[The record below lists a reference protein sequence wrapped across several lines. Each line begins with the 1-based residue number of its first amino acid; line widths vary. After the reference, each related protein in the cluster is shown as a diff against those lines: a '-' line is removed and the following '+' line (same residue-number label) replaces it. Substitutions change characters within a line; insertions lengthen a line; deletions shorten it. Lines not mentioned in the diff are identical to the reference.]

1 MAEEIEIV
9 NVGGD
14 GVASEATLKSLADS
28 IKALAKSTG
37 KDPRAEEAKLMKTAN
52 EARKSGIKVI
62 KDQND
67 AMEDLTTSAERA
79 SKQMDSM
86 GRGIG
91 NLVLNGIGAVLGS
104 AVNLG
109 KELAFGGDRMTD
121 FARHLPVVGGHLAVL
136 TQFVDDNIDSFR
148 QLAGVGV
155 DFGETIFEVRRQA
168 AVAGV
173 SLDAFQQAVI
183 NNSTELARFGGNAQS
198 GARALAQI
206 SGSVSSKL
214 GDGFDRLGIS
224 MEEQVDYT
232 AQYLAQQTRVGRAQ
246 TMTQAQLSAGAGEY
260 ILQLDRLAKL
270 TGKSRDELAAEMAAE
285 AVSPAMNILYNS
297 LADGGAQIKGQ
308 LSSIGASAGP
318 EMRAAMEELIAFNG
332 VPQTEFAKSLLLLN
346 PELSGL
352 AQNMRDNNA
361 SMEDIE
367 SALAQT
373 QRNAVER
380 ARNDVDILTV
390 DAQRG
395 GLISQAIDVALGI
408 NKQQGDAAEVAAAQ
422 NAAMEDETRSLLSF
436 QRRVA
441 ELRGAFNEAAIENGI
456 FGGLQ
461 EALST
466 GLRDGLGVAMA
477 STAVV
482 TAIAGIFAANS
493 IKNRIAD
500 MIGGGRESRR
510 GGGRGGMMGAAGR
523 GAGAGIAGLG
533 RGVGAGISGLG
544 NGLAAAGLK
553 APAIIAGGVAI
564 GAAIGAIGL
573 GVAGATWL
581 MGEALPNLAEGLEPF
596 GEIDG
601 AALKS
606 ASVGLLALSGGIA
619 AFGAGSFVAG
629 IANLGATAM
638 DTISEFLGGQTVM
651 QRIEAFNGLNI
662 DAASMQ
668 ANAEAIVAFGNAM
681 AALDGLGDAAKAN
694 MMSNL
699 FDGITNFFGGDTA
712 LPIAKIS
719 DFGSVTLP
727 VQAIRNNA
735 EAVVAYANAMDSLSI
750 GADSFSSLV
759 SNAFDAINSVFFGDD
774 KVYPWDKVKLF
785 ADAGLDKAKVQTQ
798 SEAVA
803 AFANAMSLFPES
815 IPTER
820 VGGVFGSLKDIFFG
834 EVEFPW
840 DSVKAFGDA
849 DISAEGVQKNAD
861 AMVAFATG
869 IAGFTSVDIA
879 NVALPNMRNLS
890 EAVQALD
897 TNFDSEKIDDY
908 EDALFN
914 LADTIDTL
922 NEKIRENNALAAQS
936 ISASAAASGDG
947 GGGGGA
953 SRELIQMLSQL
964 NTTMENMKEEL
975 DDQGDTHDRIMR
987 AVRALKPG
995 I

>member
-1 MAEEIEIV
+1 
-9 NVGGD
+9 
-14 GVASEATLKSLADS
+14 
-28 IKALAKSTG
+28 
-37 KDPRAEEAKLMKTAN
+37 
-52 EARKSGIKVI
+52 
-62 KDQND
+62 
-67 AMEDLTTSAERA
+67 
-79 SKQMDSM
+79 
-86 GRGIG
+86 
-91 NLVLNGIGAVLGS
+91 
-104 AVNLG
+104 
-109 KELAFGGDRMTD
+109 
-121 FARHLPVVGGHLAVL
+121 
-136 TQFVDDNIDSFR
+136 
-148 QLAGVGV
+148 
-155 DFGETIFEVRRQA
+155 
-168 AVAGV
+168 
-173 SLDAFQQAVI
+173 
-183 NNSTELARFGGNAQS
+183 
-198 GARALAQI
+198 
-206 SGSVSSKL
+206 
-214 GDGFDRLGIS
+214 
-224 MEEQVDYT
+224 
-232 AQYLAQQTRVGRAQ
+232 
-246 TMTQAQLSAGAGEY
+246 
-260 ILQLDRLAKL
+260 
-270 TGKSRDELAAEMAAE
+270 
-285 AVSPAMNILYNS
+285 
-297 LADGGAQIKGQ
+297 
-308 LSSIGASAGP
+308 
-318 EMRAAMEELIAFNG
+318 
-332 VPQTEFAKSLLLLN
+332 
-346 PELSGL
+346 
-352 AQNMRDNNA
+352 
-361 SMEDIE
+361 
-367 SALAQT
+367 
-373 QRNAVER
+373 
-380 ARNDVDILTV
+380 
-390 DAQRG
+390 
-395 GLISQAIDVALGI
+395 
-408 NKQQGDAAEVAAAQ
+408 
-422 NAAMEDETRSLLSF
+422 
-436 QRRVA
+436 
-441 ELRGAFNEAAIENGI
+441 
-456 FGGLQ
+456 
-461 EALST
+461 
-466 GLRDGLGVAMA
+466 
-477 STAVV
+477 
-482 TAIAGIFAANS
+482 
-493 IKNRIAD
+493 
-500 MIGGGRESRR
+500 
-510 GGGRGGMMGAAGR
+510 
-523 GAGAGIAGLG
+523 
-533 RGVGAGISGLG
+533 
-544 NGLAAAGLK
+544 
-553 APAIIAGGVAI
+553 
-564 GAAIGAIGL
+564 
-573 GVAGATWL
+573 
-581 MGEALPNLAEGLEPF
+581 
-596 GEIDG
+596 
-601 AALKS
+601 
-606 ASVGLLALSGGIA
+606 
-619 AFGAGSFVAG
+619 
-629 IANLGATAM
+629 
-638 DTISEFLGGQTVM
+638 M
-651 QRIEAFNGLNI
+651 QRIEAFNALQI

-712 LPIAKIS
+712 IPIAKIS
-719 DFGSVTLP
+719 EFGAVTLP

-803 AFANAMSLFPES
+803 AFANAMSMFPES

>member
-1 MAEEIEIV
+1 LAEEIEIV

-14 GVASEATLKSLADS
+14 GVASEATLKSLADAV
-28 IKALAKSTG
+28 KKLAQSTG

-52 EARKSGIKVI
+52 EARKSGIKIV

-79 SKQMDSM
+79 SRQMDSM
-86 GRGIG
+86 GRSIG

-121 FARHLPVVGGHLAVL
+121 FARHLPVVGEHLAVL
-136 TQFVDDNIDSFR
+136 TQFVDDQIDSFR

-173 SLDAFQQAVI
+173 SLNAFQQAVI

-232 AQYLAQQTRVGRAQ
+232 AQYIAQQTRVGRAQ

-297 LADGGAQIKGQ
+297 LVDGGKQIKGQ

-373 QRNAVER
+373 QRNAVIR

-408 NKQQGDAAEVAAAQ
+408 NKQQGDAAKVAAEQ
-422 NAAMEDETRSLLSF
+422 NKALEDESRSLLSF

-461 EALST
+461 GALSE
-466 GLRDGLGVAMA
+466 GLKDGLGTALA
-477 STAVV
+477 SGAVI
-482 TAIAGIFAANS
+482 TAIAGIITLAWGGKKVVEAIS
-493 IKNRIAD
+493 
-500 MIGGGRESRR
+500 GGRNSPSRR
-510 GGGRGGMMGAAGR
+510 GGGMLGAAGR
-523 GAGAGIAGLG
+523 GAGSAISGLG
-533 RGVGAGISGLG
+533 RGTGAAITGISTGLKFAGRGAGY
-544 NGLAAAGLK
+544 
-553 APAIIAGGVAI
+553 IIAGGGAI
-564 GAAIGAIGL
+564 GAAIALIGAGI
-573 GVAGATWL
+573 AGATWL
-581 MGEALPNLAEGLEPF
+581 MGKSLPTLAEGLEPF
-596 GEIDG
+596 TKLDGE
-601 AALKS
+601 ALKK
-606 ASVGLLALSGGIA
+606 ASGGLLALSGGIA
-619 AFGAGSFVAG
+619 AFGAGNFAAG

-638 DTISEFLGGQTVM
+638 EKISNFLGGETVL
-651 QRIEAFNGLNI
+651 QRIEAFNALDI
-662 DAASMQ
+662 DADSMKS
-668 ANAEAIVAFGNAM
+668 NAEAVVAFGNAM
-681 AALDGLGDAAKAN
+681 SALSGLDDAAKAT
-694 MMSNL
+694 MMATL
-699 FDGITNFFGGDTA
+699 FESVSSIFTDT
-712 LPIAKIS
+712 
-719 DFGSVTLP
+719 
-727 VQAIRNNA
+727 
-735 EAVVAYANAMDSLSI
+735 
-750 GADSFSSLV
+750 
-759 SNAFDAINSVFFGDD
+759 
-774 KVYPWDKVKLF
+774 VYPWDEVKLF
-785 ADAGLDKAKVQTQ
+785 ANAGLDTAKVKKQ

-803 AFANAMSLFPES
+803 AFATAMDLFPES
-815 IPTER
+815 IPTEK
-820 VGGVFGSLKDIFFG
+820 VGGIFKG
-834 EVEFPW
+834 IVELFAGQDKFPW
-840 DSVKAFGDA
+840 DSVKEFGDA
-849 DISAEGVQKNAD
+849 DISATGVQANAD
-861 AMVAFATG
+861 AMIAFTTG
-869 IAGFTSVDIA
+869 IAGFTNTDIT
-879 NVALPNMRNLS
+879 NVAIPNMGRLS
-890 EAVQALD
+890 EAVRDLD

-908 EDALFN
+908 EDALYN
-914 LADTIDTL
+914 LADTIDIL
-922 NEKIRENNALAAQS
+922 NEKIRENNALAAQT
-936 ISASAAASGDG
+936 IGNAAAAGG
-947 GGGGGA
+947 NGGGGGA

-964 NTTMENMKEEL
+964 NTTMENMKVEL